1 MGRQKPSKNCRTY
14 LDESTRSWERS
25 LPGIPRF
32 PNTEGLGTSPTQ
44 QLFGCVG
51 WRPSFLQLT
60 VFCTMLM
67 LLLLRAQLLQA
78 RKDRQPFCYI
88 YNSGSKALLPYHWRK
103 ETQFV
108 SDLQAQSVVDPSDCT
123 GTSGCALISSTC
135 IYKWQNGVSEESSSS
150 PSDNWDPK
158 VTTSWCRDT

>member
-44 QLFGCVG
+44 QLFGC
-51 WRPSFLQLT
+51 WMKT
-60 VFCTMLM
+60 
-67 LLLLRAQLLQA
+67 LLPTADSLLHHANAVATAQLLQA
-78 RKDRQPFCYI
+78 RKDRQPFC

-135 IYKWQNGVSEESSSS
+135 IYKWRNGVSEESSSS
-150 PSDNWDPK
+150 PSDN
-158 VTTSWCRDT
+158 

>member
-1 MGRQKPSKNCRTY
+1 MKALEAGKDPYLGFLDFPTLRDWARPQPSN
-14 LDESTRSWERS
+14 S
-25 LPGIPRF
+25 LA
-32 PNTEGLGTSPTQ
+32 
-44 QLFGCVG
+44 VG

-78 RKDRQPFCYI
+78 RKDRQPFC

-135 IYKWQNGVSEESSSS
+135 IYKWRNGVSEESSSS